1 MIYYCNEPSKSL
13 KNSNVQGFSEK
24 VPQPG
29 S

>member
-1 MIYYCNEPSKSL
+1 MYYCNEPSKSL

-24 VPQPG
+24 APQPG

>member
-1 MIYYCNEPSKSL
+1 MYYCNEPSKSL